1 MRLACLVLSPALLA
15 GTLAQADP
23 ATQSASLS
31 VERHFTSNAL
41 DGPFAVADWYTLL
54 RGSLQR
60 TFETDAG
67 TLKFGADVQVT
78 RFDRTDIEDDGSM
91 ALAAEL
97 HTKLSS
103 RLELRGALTYRIAS
117 NGDDLTIGR
126 FSIGTRALKHTIGGK
141 AELGIDLGGGTSL
154 VLGLGN
160 QLELPGDTHF
170 DLPALRPAKLDPDT
184 NRTELSAKLMRTSG
198 STSYGVSASTVL
210 LAAEE
215 IGSPPVALSFQ
226 EYTLR
231 LETASKGEDG
241 SAFGL
246 AFGAQWLR
254 GAQGIFAGAR
264 PTYQMVFAKPLPKG
278 FEIRGSLVGRFETLD
293 TDDPLA
299 SWLNRAEFEAAC
311 RINERL
317 KLGVGAFAE
326 IKRNLLLENWQRERG
341 FYAEAFYEL
350 PKPATLV
357 LRVDVS
363 DEFANVID
371 VRQRTVDVFVGL
383 RTKM

>member
-1 MRLACLVLSPALLA
+1 LAISPAA
-15 GTLAQADP
+15 ADP
-23 ATQSASLS
+23 HVPAITFS
-31 VERHFTSNAL
+31 VERHFTTNAL
-41 DGPFAVADWYTLL
+41 DSSFAVADWYTLL

-60 TFETDAG
+60 TLETEAG
-67 TLKFGADVQVT
+67 TLKLGTDVQVT
-78 RFDRTDIEDDGSM
+78 RFDRTDIEDDGSV

-97 HTKLSS
+97 HTKLSPK
-103 RLELRGALTYRIAS
+103 LELRGALTYRIS
-117 NGDDLTIGR
+117 SDGDDLTIGR
-126 FSIGTRALKHTIGGK
+126 FSIGTRAMRHTIGGK

-160 QLELPGDTHF
+160 QLELPGDTRF
-170 DLPALRPAKLDPDT
+170 DLPALRPAKLNPDT

-198 STSYGVSASTVL
+198 STSYGISASTAF

-231 LETASKGEDG
+231 LETASKGDNG

-254 GAQGIFAGAR
+254 GAHGIFAGAR

-278 FEIRGSLVGRFETLD
+278 FEIRGSLVGRFETID

-299 SWLNRAEFEAAC
+299 SWLNRAEFEVAC

-317 KLGVGAFAE
+317 KLGIGAFAE
-326 IKRNLLLENWQRERG
+326 IERNLLLENWQRERG
-341 FYAEAFYEL
+341 LYAEALYEL
-350 PKPATLV
+350 SKPTTLV
-357 LRVDVS
+357 LRIDIS
-363 DEFANVID
+363 DEFASVID
-371 VRQRTVDVFVGL
+371 VRQRTIDVFLGL